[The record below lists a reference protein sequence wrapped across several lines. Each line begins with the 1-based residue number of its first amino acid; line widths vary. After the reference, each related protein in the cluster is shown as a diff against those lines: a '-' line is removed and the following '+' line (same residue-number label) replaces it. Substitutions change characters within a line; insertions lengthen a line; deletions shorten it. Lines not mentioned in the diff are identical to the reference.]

1 MVEQKKPKRMFR
13 TGALVYAY
21 TDYIVLVL
29 SVFIYLVIA
38 SKMFLHC
45 TGNHSDSYVTKERPA
60 RNFAVYKRPIGAI
73 RYTLTAGLRNFKRN
87 IFSRVRKDFGK
98 EFTYCHSV
106 FRY

>member
-60 RNFAVYKRPIGAI
+60 KRFYDFNRHCTGKWNVKIGCLCWCARYQMNFVNVK
-73 RYTLTAGLRNFKRN
+73 
-87 IFSRVRKDFGK
+87 
-98 EFTYCHSV
+98 
-106 FRY
+106 

>member
-45 TGNHSDSYVTKERPA
+45 TGNHSDSYVTKETPA
-60 RNFAVYKRPIGAI
+60 KRFCDFNRIGHFQA
-73 RYTLTAGLRNFKRN
+73 
-87 IFSRVRKDFGK
+87 RKQG
-98 EFTYCHSV
+98 
-106 FRY
+106 